1 MKRKFR
7 SVYSRFPEPS
17 YDSGE
22 GSSIFRGSGC
32 GQASGA
38 GFENK
43 TGNGSGVVYETL
55 EEGSGSAHWNNI
67 RSYGYG
73 YGTSKMSGSGFISN
87 IGFGNGNGSDNCD
100 VRQRFWQL

>member
-1 MKRKFR
+1 MMGRKFR
-7 SVYSRFPEPS
+7 YVFGRNAEPS
-17 YDSGE
+17 FDSGE
-22 GSSIFRGSGC
+22 GSDRSVGSGC
-32 GQASGA
+32 GQGSGI
-38 GFENK
+38 GFDNK

-73 YGTSKMSGSGFISN
+73 YGASKVSGSGFISN

-100 VRQRFWQL
+100 VRQRFW